1 MIKLLTDS
9 RGPILSASL
18 DVEKAKAITA
28 LLNRSIGLLPQA
40 EGDPIKPFA
49 IGIWNDF
56 ETLRKSGTSA
66 SPLRRAIG
74 AYTHSK
80 RYLFACAQPDAYR
93 HDIYGQPVEPV
104 SESDRLAAQGAF
116 LKLSNASPKDPPTSE
131 NLAAEVSPPSKSSM
145 IRAGLKPRKT
155 L

>member
-18 DVEKAKAITA
+18 DVVKAKAIMA

-80 RYLFACAQPDAYR
+80 RYLFAQPDAFR
-93 HDIYGQPVEPV
+93 HDIDGQPVEPV

-131 NLAAEVSPPSKSSM
+131 NLAAEVSPPSKSSL

-155 L
+155 E